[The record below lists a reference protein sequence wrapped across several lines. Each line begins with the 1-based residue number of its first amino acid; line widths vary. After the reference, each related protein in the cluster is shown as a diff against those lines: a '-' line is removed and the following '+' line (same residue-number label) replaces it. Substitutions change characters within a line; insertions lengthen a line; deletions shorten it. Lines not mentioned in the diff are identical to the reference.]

1 MLLLFGLTSLNRQV
15 KKEHLVVVAV
25 CTTLLSLIPTAYA
38 ALISNSTTL
47 FADLLRCLG
56 EFFSILVSWIVLIKI
71 SRNETSRFNYGYG
84 KLEQLAGIAVAAAL
98 FLTFLVSLTSGIR
111 GLLLPEKLE
120 NAEFGFIFG
129 LLSVIGNAFL
139 WVSNYIADA
148 RSPSPIAESQ
158 WKLFRAKTC
167 ATIVVVISLGTAL
180 TFSDS
185 RASVYV
191 DPLGSVA
198 HSLFMLWQSYKL
210 VSASVPD
217 LIDYA
222 VEEALQSTLDKI
234 LADHREYYSHLEK
247 VRSRRTARKIYI
259 ELFLAFQPEVPFGE
273 VHRRVMILK
282 HSIEGHFPGADIT
295 VIPSLPNAS

>member
-1 MLLLFGLTSLNRQV
+1 MLLLFSLPTLDRRV

-25 CTTLLSLIPTAYA
+25 GTTLLSLIPTAYA

-56 EFFSILVSWIVLIKI
+56 EFFSILASWFVLIKM
-71 SRNETSRFNYGYG
+71 SRNETTRFNYGYG

-111 GLLLPEKLE
+111 GLILPAKLE
-120 NAEFGFIFG
+120 NAEFGFVFAI
-129 LLSVIGNAFL
+129 LSVLGNALL

-148 RSPSPIAESQ
+148 RNPSPIAESQ
-158 WKLFRAKTC
+158 WKLFRAKAC
-167 ATIVVVISLGTAL
+167 ATMVVVISLGTAL
-180 TFSDS
+180 TFADS

-191 DPLGSVA
+191 DPVGSIA
-198 HSLFMLWQSYKL
+198 LSLFMLWQSYKL

-222 VEEALQSTLDKI
+222 IEETLQSTLDKI
-234 LADHREYYSHLEK
+234 LADHRQSYSHVEK

-259 ELFLAFQPEVPFGE
+259 ELFLAFPPEVPFGE
-273 VHRRVMILK
+273 VHRRVMLLK
-282 HSIEGHFPGADIT
+282 HAIEGHFPGADIT
-295 VIPSLPNAS
+295 VIPSLPNAA

>member
-1 MLLLFGLTSLNRQV
+1 MLLLFSLPSFERRV

-56 EFFSILVSWIVLIKI
+56 EFFSIVVSWVVLMKM
-71 SRNETSRFNYGYG
+71 SRNEISRFNYGYG

-111 GLLLPEKLE
+111 GLILPAKLE
-120 NAEFGFIFG
+120 NAEFGFIFAIV
-129 LLSVIGNAFL
+129 SVLGNAFL

-148 RSPSPIAESQ
+148 RNPSPIAESQ
-158 WKLFRAKTC
+158 WKLFRAKAF
-167 ATIVVVISLGTAL
+167 ATLVVVFSLGTAL
-180 TFSDS
+180 TFADS
-185 RASVYV
+185 SASVYV
-191 DPLGSVA
+191 DPIGSIA
-198 HSLFMLWQSYKL
+198 LSLFMLWQSYKL

-222 VEEALQSTLDKI
+222 IEESLQTTLDKI

-247 VRSRRTARKIYI
+247 VRSRRTARKIYL
-259 ELFLAFQPEVPFGE
+259 ELFLAFPQEVPFGE

-282 HSIEGHFPGADIT
+282 HSIEGHFPGADVT
-295 VIPSLPNAS
+295 VIPSLPNAA

>member
-1 MLLLFGLTSLNRQV
+1 M
-15 KKEHLVVVAV
+15 VVAV

-56 EFFSILVSWIVLIKI
+56 EFFSILVSWIILLKM
-71 SRNETSRFNYGYG
+71 SRNDTARFNYGYG

-111 GLLLPEKLE
+111 GVILPAKLE
-120 NAEFGFIFG
+120 NAEFGFVFA
-129 LLSVIGNAFL
+129 LLSVLGNVLL
-139 WVSNYIADA
+139 WISNYITDI
-148 RSPSPIAESQ
+148 RTPSPIAESQ
-158 WKLFRAKTC
+158 WKLFRAKAC
-167 ATIVVVISLGTAL
+167 ATMVVVISLGTAL
-180 TFSDS
+180 TFADS

-191 DPLGSVA
+191 DPIGSIA
-198 HSLFMLWQSYKL
+198 LSLFMLWQSYKL

-222 VEEALQSTLDKI
+222 IEETLQATLDKI
-234 LADHREYYSHLEK
+234 LSDHRQDYSSVEK

-259 ELFLAFQPEVPFGE
+259 ELFLAFPPEVPFGE
-273 VHRRVMILK
+273 VHRRVMLLK
-282 HSIEGHFPGADIT
+282 HSVESRFPGADIT
-295 VIPSLPNAS
+295 VIPSLPSAS

>member
-1 MLLLFGLTSLNRQV
+1 MLLVFKLLSMERRV

-56 EFFSILVSWIVLIKI
+56 EFFSILVSWIILLKM
-71 SRNETSRFNYGYG
+71 SRNDTARFNYGYG

-111 GLLLPEKLE
+111 GVILPAKLE
-120 NAEFGFIFG
+120 NAEFGFVFA
-129 LLSVIGNAFL
+129 LLSVLGNVLL
-139 WVSNYIADA
+139 WISNYITDI

-158 WKLFRAKTC
+158 WKLFRAKAC
-167 ATIVVVISLGTAL
+167 ATMVVVISLGTAL
-180 TFSDS
+180 TFADS

-191 DPLGSVA
+191 DPIGSIA
-198 HSLFMLWQSYKL
+198 LSLFMLWQSYKL

-222 VEEALQSTLDKI
+222 IEETLQATLDKI
-234 LADHREYYSHLEK
+234 LSDHRQDYSSVEK

-259 ELFLAFQPEVPFGE
+259 ELFLAFPPEVPFGE
-273 VHRRVMILK
+273 VHRRVMLLK
-282 HSIEGHFPGADIT
+282 HSVESRFPGADIT
-295 VIPSLPNAS
+295 VIPSLPSAS

>member
-1 MLLLFGLTSLNRQV
+1 MFLNLPSLEQRL
-15 KKEHLVVVAV
+15 KKENLVFVAV
-25 CTTLLSLIPTAYA
+25 CTTFLSLLPTAYA

-56 EFFSILVSWIVLIKI
+56 EFFAIVASWIVLLKM

-111 GLLLPEKLE
+111 GLIVPTRLE

-129 LLSVIGNAFL
+129 LLSVGGNAFL
-139 WVSNYIADA
+139 WMSNYIADA

-158 WKLFRAKTC
+158 WRLFRAKTC
-167 ATIVVVISLGTAL
+167 ATLVVVTSLGVAL
-180 TFSDS
+180 AFADS
-185 RASVYV
+185 QASVYV
-191 DPLGSVA
+191 DPLGSIA
-198 HSLFMLWQSYKL
+198 LSLFMLWQSYKL

-222 VEEALQSTLDKI
+222 IEESLQKTLDTI
-234 LADHREYYSHLEK
+234 LADHRGDYSYVEK
-247 VRSRRTARKIYI
+247 VRSRRTARSVYL
-259 ELFLAFQPEVPFGE
+259 ELFLSFPADLPFGE
-273 VHRRVMILK
+273 VHRRVMLLK
-282 HSIEGHFPGADIT
+282 HSVEERFPGADIT
-295 VIPSLPNAS
+295 IIPSLPPLTT